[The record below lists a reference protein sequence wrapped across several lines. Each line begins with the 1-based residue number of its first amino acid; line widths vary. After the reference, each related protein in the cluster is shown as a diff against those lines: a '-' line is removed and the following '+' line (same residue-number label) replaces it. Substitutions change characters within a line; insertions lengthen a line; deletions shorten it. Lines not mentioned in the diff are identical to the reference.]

1 MAVLTKNGFGQV
13 EPNHLSAQRT
23 GQIYAQL
30 PVEAETLVDLVTPGI
45 VQNGMFLDYDYAK
58 NSVVAS
64 PSGGSSL
71 TMLVMNEIRTYAD
84 FLTPKDYAQIASGT
98 PAGIGLSNEAPAL
111 FKSATLATIARAPS
125 GIVTLTVTSDT
136 SNSITTGSVI
146 SLSGLLTA
154 SGNDLSSLN
163 GTFTIATNA
172 GLTSTITTSATTTI
186 STSTTSSNIIVYA
199 AGTASFNTVYPR
211 MYKISAGDIITTNL
225 VNSSNG
231 LISDFAIGD
240 VLTPGVDGVLQ
251 KVASGGTQSV
261 LFRVAAITT
270 TPDLQTAVKLQC
282 VKAG

>member
-1 MAVLTKNGFGQV
+1 MAVLTKNGYGQV

-30 PVEAETLVDLVTPGI
+30 PVEAETLADLVTPGI

-64 PSGGSSL
+64 PSGGSAL

-84 FLTPKDYAQIASGT
+84 FLTPKDYAQVATGT
-98 PAGIGLSNEAPAL
+98 TAGIGLSNEAPVL
-111 FKSATLATIARAPS
+111 YKSATLTNIEQASS
-125 GIVTLTVTSDT
+125 GIITFAVTNAT
-136 SNSITTGSVI
+136 SNSVTTGSVV
-146 SLSGLLTA
+146 SFSGLTSTVA
-154 SGNDLSSLN
+154 PLN
-163 GTFTIATNA
+163 GTYTIATNA
-172 GLTSTITTSATTTI
+172 GLTSTINGVGTTTI
-186 STSTTSSNIIVYA
+186 SSVTTTSNIVVYA

-211 MYKISAGDIITTNL
+211 MYKINVGDIITTNL
-225 VNSSNG
+225 VNSTNG

-240 VLTPGVDGVLQ
+240 VVTPAANGVLQ
-251 KVASGGTQSV
+251 KVAVGGTQSV

-270 TPDLQTAVKLQC
+270 TPDLQNAVKLQC